1 MDPCTLKGMSKGRQR
16 HTQSPETKTEE
27 IRGLKEQLS
36 QALEIIQKQ
45 QKQIERLQQ
54 IVERQ
59 QAEIEELK
67 RIGKRQAAPFAR
79 RHWVEQPRRPG
90 RKRGQGK
97 FARRELPKVVQ
108 IHETKEAKLDGCPE
122 CGGHLQTIRQQTQ
135 YVTDIPVV
143 EVQTTRFV
151 TYSGYCPEC
160 HKRVRSQ
167 HPDQTSLATGAA
179 GVMVGPRAKALA
191 ADLKHRL
198 GVSYGKV
205 SEVLNDT
212 FGLQVSRGGWCQAD
226 QKLARTAQPVYAE
239 LLEAI
244 RRCSVVNADETG
256 WRIGT
261 LAAWLWVF
269 THQEV
274 TVYAIRDNRSS
285 EVVIEILGEEFKGIL
300 TTDCYLAYDDRK
312 FKEWLKQKCVGHL
325 LKDLKEMKES
335 KSGRALHF
343 ARQVT
348 MVLQAALALKAEKNR
363 LDPFTFHQQAQEL
376 ESRLDLLIA
385 PHRRLSDRDNARFA
399 KRLRKHRPHLLRFLY
414 VNELE
419 ATNNLAE
426 RMLRPAVI
434 TRKTNGCN
442 RNRSGA
448 MTHAILASVLVTC
461 RQHAIPILDYLVQL
475 QQLGGAPSSLVTA
488 ALPPAHQPISSISE
502 R

>member
-1 MDPCTLKGMSKGRQR
+1 MSKGRKR
-16 HTQSPETKTEE
+16 HLYAPDETKAEE
-27 IRGLKEQLS
+27 MRELKEQLS

-54 IVERQ
+54 IVEQQ

-79 RHWVEQPRRPG
+79 RHWVEKPQRPG
-90 RKRGQGK
+90 RKAGKGK
-97 FARRELPKVVQ
+97 FARRELPQVVK

-122 CGGHLQTIRQQTQ
+122 CGGHLQAIRQQEQ
-135 YVTDIPVV
+135 FVTDIPVV
-143 EVQTTRFV
+143 ALQTTRFV
-151 TYSGYCPEC
+151 TYSGYCPAC

-167 HPDQTSLATGAA
+167 HPDQISLATGAA

-212 FGLQVSRGGWCQAD
+212 FGLQVSRSGWCQAD
-226 QKLARTAQPVYAE
+226 QKLAHTAQPVYAE
-239 LLEAI
+239 LLEVI
-244 RRCSVVNADETG
+244 RQCSVVNADETG

-269 THQEV
+269 THREV

-285 EVVIEILGEEFKGIL
+285 EVVIDILGEHFQGIL

-312 FKEWLKQKCVGHL
+312 LKEWLKQKCVGHL

-348 MVLQAALALKAEKNR
+348 MVLQEALALKAEKAH
-363 LDPFTFHQQAQEL
+363 LDPFAFYQRAQDL
-376 ESRLDLLIA
+376 ESRLDVLIA
-385 PHRRLSDRDNARFA
+385 PQRRLSDRDNARFA

-414 VNELE
+414 VDELE

-461 RQHAIPILDYLVQL
+461 RQHSIPILDYLVQL
-475 QQLGGAPSSLVTA
+475 QQYGGTPSSLVTA
-488 ALPPAHQPISSISE
+488 TPLQLDATCFTNL
-502 R
+502 

>member
-1 MDPCTLKGMSKGRQR
+1 MVVMRKRRKKNTQPDSKDQR
-16 HTQSPETKTEE
+16 IAELE
-27 IRGLKEQLS
+27 EQLS
-36 QALEIIQKQ
+36 QALATIQKL
-45 QKQIERLQQ
+45 QKLEKEVERLQAR
-54 IVERQ
+54 V
-59 QAEIEELK
+59 EELE
-67 RIGKRQAAPFAR
+67 RAGKRQATPFAR
-79 RHWVEQPRRPG
+79 RKWVERPRRAG
-90 RKRGQGK
+90 RKRGQGR
-97 FARRELPKVVQ
+97 FEHRELPKVHQV
-108 IHETKEAKLDGCPE
+108 HETKITKLSGCPD
-122 CGGHLQTIRQQTQ
+122 CGGKLREIHQHEQ

-143 EVQTTRFV
+143 EVKTTCFV
-151 TYSGYCPEC
+151 TYSGYCRAC
-160 HKRVRSQ
+160 HKRVRSR
-167 HPDQTSLATGAA
+167 HPEQTSQATGAA

-226 QKLARTAQPVYAE
+226 QKLACTAQPVYGK

-244 RRCSVVNADETG
+244 RQCSVVHADETG

-269 THQEV
+269 THREV

-285 EVVIEILGEEFKGIL
+285 DVVVDILGKEFQGIL
-300 TTDCYLAYDDRK
+300 TSDCYLAYDDRK
-312 FKEWLKQKCVGHL
+312 LKEWLKQKCVGHL
-325 LKDLKEMKES
+325 LRDLQEMKES

-348 MVLQAALALKAEKNR
+348 IILQEALALKAEKAC
-363 LDPFTFHQQAQEL
+363 LDPFTFYQQAQDL
-376 ESRLDLLIA
+376 EARLDVLIA
-385 PHRRLSDRDNARFA
+385 PQRRLSDRDNARFA

-414 VNELE
+414 VNELD

-448 MTHAILASVLVTC
+448 ATHAILSSVLVTC
-461 RQHAIPILDYLVQL
+461 RQHSIPILDYLVQL
-475 QQLGGAPSSLVTA
+475 QQYGGTPSPLVTA
-488 ALPPAHQPISSISE
+488 SPLQLDLPASPIFE

>member
-1 MDPCTLKGMSKGRQR
+1 MALMRKRRKHPQPDSKDQR
-16 HTQSPETKTEE
+16 IAELE
-27 IRGLKEQLS
+27 EQLA
-36 QALEIIQKQ
+36 QALLIIQKQ
-45 QKQIERLQQ
+45 QRQIERLQQ
-54 IVERQ
+54 MNNELRERV
-59 QAEIEELK
+59 EELE
-67 RIGKRQAAPFAR
+67 RAGKRQAAPFAR
-79 RHWVEQPRRPG
+79 RQWVERPKRPG
-90 RKRGQGK
+90 RKRGQGR
-97 FARRELPKVVQ
+97 FAHRELPTVHQ
-108 IHETKEAKLDGCPE
+108 IHETKEAKLQGCPE
-122 CGGHLQTIRQQTQ
+122 CGGKLREIHTHEQ

-143 EVQTTRFV
+143 EVKTTRFV
-151 TYSGYCPEC
+151 TYSGYCRAC
-160 HKRVRSQ
+160 HRRVRSR
-167 HPDQTSLATGAA
+167 HPEQTSQATGAA
-179 GVMVGPRAKALA
+179 GVLVGPRAKALA

-212 FGLQVSRGGWCQAD
+212 FGLQVSRSGWCQAD

-239 LLEAI
+239 LLDAI
-244 RRCSVVNADETG
+244 RQCSVVNADETG

-269 THQEV
+269 THRDV

-285 EVVIEILGEEFKGIL
+285 DVVIDVLGEKFQGIL
-300 TTDCYLAYDDRK
+300 TSDCYLAYDDRK

-325 LKDLKEMKES
+325 LKDLKEMKEN

-348 MVLQAALALKAEKNR
+348 IVLQQALALKAEKDR
-363 LDPFTFHQQAQEL
+363 LDPFTFYQRAQDL
-376 ESRLDLLIA
+376 EARLDVLIA
-385 PHRRLSDRDNARFA
+385 PQRRLSDRDNARFA

-414 VNELE
+414 VDKLD

-448 MTHAILASVLVTC
+448 ATHAILSSVLVTC
-461 RQHAIPILDYLVQL
+461 HQHAIPILEYLVQL
-475 QQLGGAPSSLVTA
+475 QQYGGVLPSLVTA
-488 ALPPAHQPISSISE
+488 TPLQVDLPASSISE

>member
-1 MDPCTLKGMSKGRQR
+1 MAVMRKRRKHPQPESKDQR
-16 HTQSPETKTEE
+16 IAELE
-27 IRGLKEQLS
+27 EQLA
-36 QALEIIQKQ
+36 QALLIIQKQ

-54 IVERQ
+54 MNNELRERV
-59 QAEIEELK
+59 EELE
-67 RIGKRQAAPFAR
+67 RAGKRQAAPFAR
-79 RHWVEQPRRPG
+79 RHWVERPRRPG

-97 FARRELPKVVQ
+97 FAHRELPKVQQV
-108 IHETKEAKLDGCPE
+108 HETKIARLAGCPE
-122 CGGHLQTIRQQTQ
+122 CGGKLQEIHTHEQ

-143 EVQTTRFV
+143 AVQTTRFV
-151 TYSGYCPEC
+151 TYSGYCREC
-160 HKRVRSQ
+160 HKRVRSH
-167 HPDQTSLATGAA
+167 HPEQTSEASGAA
-179 GVMVGPRAKALA
+179 GVLVGPRAKALA

-212 FGLQVSRGGWCQAD
+212 FGLQVSRSGWCQAD

-239 LLEAI
+239 LVEAI
-244 RRCSVVNADETG
+244 RQCSVVHADETG

-285 EVVIEILGEEFKGIL
+285 DVVIDVLGEEFKGIL

-325 LKDLKEMKES
+325 LKDLKEMKET

-348 MVLQAALALKAEKNR
+348 IVLQEALALKAEKNR
-363 LDPFTFHQQAQEL
+363 LDPFTFYQRAQAL
-376 ESRLDLLIA
+376 EARLDILIA
-385 PHRRLSDRDNARFA
+385 PQRRLSDRDNARFA

-414 VNELE
+414 VDELE

-448 MTHAILASVLVTC
+448 ATHAILASVLVTC

-475 QQLGGAPSSLVTA
+475 QQYGGTPSALVTA
-488 ALPPAHQPISSISE
+488 SPLQLDTPASPISE

>member
-1 MDPCTLKGMSKGRQR
+1 MSKGHRR
-16 HTQSPETKTEE
+16 HSHSPETKTEE
-27 IRGLKEQLS
+27 IRELKEQLS
-36 QALEIIQKQ
+36 QALETIQKQ
-45 QKQIERLQQ
+45 QKQIEQLQQ
-54 IVERQ
+54 IVEQQ
-59 QAEIEELK
+59 QAEIEDLK
-67 RIGKRQAAPFAR
+67 RIGKRQATPFGR
-79 RHWVEQPRRPG
+79 RHWVEQPRR
-90 RKRGQGK
+90 KRGQGK
-97 FARRELPKVVQ
+97 FAGRELPQVVQ

-122 CGGHLQTIRQQTQ
+122 CGGHLQAIRQQEQ
-135 YVTDIPVV
+135 YVTDIPMV

-151 TYSGYCPEC
+151 TYSGYCREC
-160 HKRVRSQ
+160 RKRVRSQ
-167 HPDQTSLATGAA
+167 HPEQTSLATGAA

-212 FGLQVSRGGWCQAD
+212 FGLQVSRSGWCQAD

-285 EVVIEILGEEFKGIL
+285 DVVIDVLGEEFKGIL

-312 FKEWLKQKCVGHL
+312 LKEWLKQKCVGHL
-325 LKDLKEMKES
+325 LKNLKEMKEG

-348 MVLQAALALKAEKNR
+348 MVLQEALALKAEKTC
-363 LDPFTFHQQAQEL
+363 LDPFTFHQRAQAL
-376 ESRLDLLIA
+376 ESRLDVLIA

-414 VNELE
+414 VDELE

-461 RQHAIPILDYLVQL
+461 RQHTIPILEYLVQL
-475 QQLGGAPSSLVTA
+475 QQYGGTPSALVTA
-488 ALPPAHQPISSISE
+488 SPLQLDTPASPIIE